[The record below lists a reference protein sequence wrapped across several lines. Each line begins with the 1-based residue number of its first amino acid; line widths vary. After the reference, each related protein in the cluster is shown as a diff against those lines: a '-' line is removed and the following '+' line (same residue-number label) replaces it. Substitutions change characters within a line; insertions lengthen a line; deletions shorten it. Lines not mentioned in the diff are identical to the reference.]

1 MVSKYPRKSTQSYF
15 NILAI
20 FNKLFTKI
28 AVVSCIKHRFFLASL
43 KLSFTL

>member
-20 FNKLFTKI
+20 FNKLSTKI
-28 AVVSCIKHRFFLASL
+28 AVISSNIGSFLL
-43 KLSFTL
+43 H

>member
-1 MVSKYPRKSTQSYF
+1 MVSKYPRKSIQSYF

-28 AVVSCIKHRFFLASL
+28 AVISCNIGSFLL
-43 KLSFTL
+43 H